1 MSEASFQL
9 LCAGEGHPQATLI
22 FPTYRS
28 THLNAAL
35 TSVLAQRDVVLEILI
50 SDDASGDKTPQRILE
65 IVKHYDGPHRV
76 LLRRGKE
83 RLRLDH
89 FTLMAEAATCEI
101 TIMAHH
107 DDVAQPDRAQRILR
121 TFTATGADVV
131 SSAFTA
137 IQADGR
143 PRVTNRERWASG
155 FISMDQVIQHVWLWP
170 MLGAGLAWRRNVYTD
185 FPRLTTLYLPGGH
198 DMLISFRGALQS
210 GFYYLDEALFQ
221 RRSHAAQW
229 GSVLVDRRG
238 KLIAQEG
245 TAARLLGV
253 TVAMHKDVGHL
264 KERATG
270 ERLQN
275 LTEIEGQITQ
285 SILRRTV
292 QLYDLRGQL
301 LLAGKQAIWLKHT
314 EFEAMQRP
322 SLLRRLLRR
331 EPFLSVKNWV
341 QKMAIKRLG
350 D

>member
-1 MSEASFQL
+1 MAASSFDL
-9 LCAGEGHPQATLI
+9 LCQGEDRPQATLL

-28 THLNAAL
+28 THLHAAL
-35 TSVLAQRDVVLEILI
+35 TSVLAQRDVILEILI
-50 SDDASGDKTPQRILE
+50 SDDASGDETPRRILD
-65 IVKHYDGPHRV
+65 IAKRYHGPHRV
-76 LLRRGKE
+76 LFRQGQK

-89 FTLMAEAATCEI
+89 FTLMAEAASCDI
-101 TIMAHH
+101 TLMAHH

-131 SSAFTA
+131 ASAFTA

-170 MLGAGLAWRRNVYTD
+170 MLGAGLAWRRKVYTD

-198 DMLISFRGALQS
+198 DMLISFRGALRG

-229 GSVLVDRRG
+229 GNVLFDMRG
-238 KLIAQEG
+238 KPIAQEG

-264 KERATG
+264 KERAKG
-270 ERLQN
+270 ETPQN
-275 LTEIEGQITQ
+275 LVEIEEQITQ
-285 SILRRTV
+285 SIMRRAM

-301 LLAGKQAIWLKHT
+301 LLAGKQAVWLKNE
-314 EFEAMQRP
+314 EFEALQRS

-331 EPFLSVKNWV
+331 EPFRSVKNWI